1 MLTGTHL
8 HSSLRAPGTAC
19 SGWSRH
25 SPALGRAFRTRQ
37 RGRSRSPQVPTFLGT
52 TSPGSLHPGGRPG
65 EATMSLLPE
74 CHWLRYPP
82 VPTLKGTPLRS
93 PCPGTSPP
101 ARLPAR
107 LPLARGA
114 AGSSPSPVP
123 SSSSRKTGNAMG
135 LVRGSLRLA
144 GLGGGCCFPVSRWH
158 TPQPRDPEQ
167 AARQRR
173 SFIEHLESVGRP
185 HPAPAPGRGG
195 RSAPLGTGVPPRR
208 WGPRSIARPGWVP
221 RASLVRGDTAG
232 TVPVPWA
239 DPASGG
245 GTGRASSRAS
255 CGRGGSSICLAP
267 WAEPRAP
274 GPGGGHGG
282 GAQGG
287 HGAPQP
293 LV

>member
-1 MLTGTHL
+1 MSPCPPELPGLAGGQHRQLPGRFSAGAAGAGGTGGEPGVRVLTGTHL

-65 EATMSLLPE
+65 EATMSLLPG

-167 AARQRR
+167 AARQRP
-173 SFIEHLESVGRP
+173 ELY
-185 HPAPAPGRGG
+185 
-195 RSAPLGTGVPPRR
+195 
-208 WGPRSIARPGWVP
+208 
-221 RASLVRGDTAG
+221 
-232 TVPVPWA
+232 
-239 DPASGG
+239 
-245 GTGRASSRAS
+245 
-255 CGRGGSSICLAP
+255 
-267 WAEPRAP
+267 RAP
-274 GPGGGHGG
+274 GERGEAPPRPGSREGGSLCPTWHRRATAPVGPPQHRPPRLGPSRFPGSGGHRWHRPRAVGG
-282 GAQGG
+282 PSLGWG
-287 HGAPQP
+287 HRTGQ
-293 LV
+293 